1 MARRRL
7 TLLLALTL
15 GFIAV
20 PGVSGG
26 GTGLDDPPAAAE
38 PIDAA
43 RIDEPGA
50 HLHVP
55 ISTPRCVAC
64 ERVARGVV
72 RAVAVLDGFDDDD
85 DAELTEAENARRAS
99 RRRRGFHGRSE
110 AAIEH
115 ALTTVCES
123 HFGGSEVV
131 VTDDDGDVVDER
143 KHCEVLLG
151 RHGESIA
158 DHVFADGH
166 LGLRDFLCVRLER
179 VCPKVV
185 DAGARHDEL

>member
-7 TLLLALTL
+7 ALLLALTL

-26 GTGLDDPPAAAE
+26 GTGLDDPPAAAA

-43 RIDEPGA
+43 PIDEPGA

>member
-7 TLLLALTL
+7 ALLLALTL

-26 GTGLDDPPAAAE
+26 GTGIDDPPAAAA
-38 PIDAA
+38 PIDV
-43 RIDEPGA
+43 EPGA

-72 RAVAVLDGFDDDD
+72 RAVAVLDGFDDG
-85 DAELTEAENARRAS
+85 DAELMEAENARRAS

-115 ALTTVCES
+115 ALSSVCES

-151 RHGESIA
+151 RHGETIA

-185 DAGARHDEL
+185 DLGARHDEL

>member
-7 TLLLALTL
+7 ALLLALTL

-20 PGVSGG
+20 PGVRGG
-26 GTGLDDPPAAAE
+26 GTGLDDPPAAA
-38 PIDAA
+38 AA
-43 RIDEPGA
+43 PVDDVEPGA

-85 DAELTEAENARRAS
+85 AELTEAENARRAS

-115 ALTTVCES
+115 ALGTVCES

-185 DAGARHDEL
+185 DLGARHDEL

>member
-1 MARRRL
+1 M
-7 TLLLALTL
+7 
-15 GFIAV
+15 
-20 PGVSGG
+20 
-26 GTGLDDPPAAAE
+26 
-38 PIDAA
+38 
-43 RIDEPGA
+43 
-50 HLHVP
+50 
-55 ISTPRCVAC
+55 
-64 ERVARGVV
+64 
-72 RAVAVLDGFDDDD
+72 AVLDGFDGDD

-115 ALTTVCES
+115 ALGTVCES
-123 HFGGSEVV
+123 HFGGPEVV
-131 VTDDDGDVVDER
+131 VTDDDDDVVDER